1 MVKTPNT
8 RRLGHTTRGFQTYPV
23 CKPLFLRLWPSS
35 IINLHTFH
43 GHPLPIWGGK
53 IKRMVHVRVHLL
65 PWWMFA
71 PICPFAES
79 AIHRYTECVYLC
91 LTYPYLYMYNPM
103 YRYMLYI
110 YIYIYMMYAYMLYM
124 YILYIYIHSK
134 PMYQHMTPKKKPTVC
149 LSSMILGGIGHP
161 LSKGQRPKARV
172 AETCF
177 RHVFEGQRGQNLQ
190 LLASWLGKRKN
201 LSFLQ
206 QSCWK
211 TWGWCGFVWKW
222 GIFPM
227 K

>member
-43 GHPLPIWGGK
+43 GHLLPIWG
-53 IKRMVHVRVHLL
+53 L
-65 PWWMFA
+65 PWWMVV
-71 PICPFAES
+71 PISPES

-91 LTYPYLYMYNPM
+91 LTYPYVYVYNPM
-103 YRYMLYI
+103 YRYM
-110 YIYIYMMYAYMLYM
+110 IYIYMCDVCIYAV
-124 YILYIYIHSK
+124 YIYTLQAYVSTHD
-134 PMYQHMTPKKKPTVC
+134 PKIPQVC

-190 LLASWLGKRKN
+190 LLASWVGKRKN
-201 LSFLQ
+201 VSPAKFL
-206 QSCWK
+206 K
-211 TWGWCGFVWKW
+211 NPG
-222 GIFPM
+222 M
-227 K
+227 M